1 MNNICVFVLILFGL
15 LVIPTAAVFN
25 RKLLYEWNFFKWIL
39 LISIIMFIIPYIFW
53 YILGS
58 NYQIIGGLRNN
69 LLSLLVFR
77 LLRKIFIKIFSR
89 EWEDTF
95 WAMKGGVWFDSLFNI
110 IYWFL
115 NFIIYLFTVLY
126 IK

>member
-1 MNNICVFVLILFGL
+1 MNNIYMFILILCGL
-15 LVIPTAAVFN
+15 LLIPTITVFN
-25 RKLLYEWNFFKWIL
+25 RKLLCEWKFFKWVL
-39 LISIIMFIIPYIFW
+39 LISIIMFIIPYICW
-53 YILGS
+53 YLLGS
-58 NYQIIGGLRNN
+58 NEQNLGAFRNI
-69 LLSLLVFR
+69 LLSLLIFR

-95 WAMKGGVWFDSLFNI
+95 WAMRGGVWFDSLFNI

-115 NFIIYLFTVLY
+115 NFIIFLFMVLY